1 MPKPAPL
8 EILQTPM
15 EPNNANAETLWQYLV
30 ALQKAVF
37 ANRRSIH
44 MPFGKP
50 HWSKEELVYT
60 LVLHNHVSG
69 TINDDGYV
77 EDYNHVEFVA
87 LLESLFDHLFTADIT
102 TLQQPPAP
110 KEYALLQLEGENI
123 PYIADHMDDLRTKEE
138 AEKWLETNKK
148 INPDEN
154 WIMVKVK

>member
-1 MPKPAPL
+1 MPKLTPL

-15 EPNNANAETLWQYLV
+15 EVNNANAETLWQYLV

-44 MPFGKP
+44 TPFGKP

-77 EDYNHVEFVA
+77 EEYNHIEFVA
-87 LLESLFDHLFTADIT
+87 LLESLFDHLFTADIS
-102 TLQQPPAP
+102 TLQQIPEP
-110 KEYALLQLEGENI
+110 KDYALLQLEGANI
-123 PYIADHMDDLRTKEE
+123 PYIADHLGDLKGKEE
-138 AEKWLETNKK
+138 AEKWLETNKA
-148 INPDEN
+148 NHPNEN